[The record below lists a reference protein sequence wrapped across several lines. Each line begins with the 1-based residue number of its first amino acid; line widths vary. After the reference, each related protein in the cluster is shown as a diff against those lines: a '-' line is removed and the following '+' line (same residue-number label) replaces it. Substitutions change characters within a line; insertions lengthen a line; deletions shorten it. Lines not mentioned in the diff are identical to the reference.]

1 MKILP
6 TMIAS
11 AVLGLTLTS
20 GASAVDVDNN
30 SVYFKAPLN
39 FAGTGCPANSTAVAG
54 ENTDT
59 LSILFDSYDA
69 GKDSVSGKRRVACSF
84 AVPVHVPS
92 GLQVSVMTA
101 DWQGFVE
108 GKGEL
113 RRKYFFAGQP
123 NQPWEVSKFNK
134 PAGYDF
140 TETDAQLH
148 GSLSFSECGE
158 DKMIR
163 INSNIRAKGSN
174 SYMAIDTLD
183 LKNKVVFKLQ
193 WRTCNFDEPLTP

>member
-11 AVLGLTLTS
+11 AILGLGLTS
-20 GASAVDVDNN
+20 GANAVDNN
-30 SVYFKAPLN
+30 SVYFKAPLD
-39 FAGTGCPANSTAVAG
+39 FAGTGCPAGSTAVAG

-59 LSILFDSYDA
+59 LSILFGSYDA
-69 GKDSVSGKRRVACSF
+69 GKDSVSGKKRVACSF
-84 AVPVHVPS
+84 AVPVHVPE
-92 GLQVSVMTA
+92 GMQVSVMKA

-123 NQPWEVSKFNK
+123 NEPWEVSTFNK
-134 PAGYDF
+134 PAGYSF
-140 TETDAQLH
+140 TETDARLH

-158 DKMIR
+158 DKVIR
-163 INSNIRAKGSN
+163 INSSIRARGSN
-174 SYMAIDTLD
+174 SYMAVDTLD
-183 LKNKVVFKLQ
+183 LQNKVVFKLQ
-193 WRTCNFDEPLTP
+193 WRQCLSDAPLTP

>member
-11 AVLGLTLTS
+11 AILGLGLTS
-20 GASAVDVDNN
+20 GANAVDNN
-30 SVYFKAPLN
+30 SVYFKAPLD
-39 FAGTGCPANSTAVAG
+39 FAGTGCPSGSTAVAG

-69 GKDSVSGKRRVACSF
+69 GKDSVSGKKRVACSF
-84 AVPVHVPS
+84 AVPVHVPE
-92 GLQVSVMTA
+92 GMQVSVMKA

-123 NQPWEVSKFNK
+123 NEPWEVSTFDQ
-134 PAGYDF
+134 PAGYNF
-140 TETDAQLH
+140 TETDARLH
-148 GSLSFSECGE
+148 GSLSYSECGE

-163 INSNIRAKGSN
+163 INSSIRAKGSN
-174 SYMAIDTLD
+174 SYMAVDTLD

-193 WRTCNFDEPLTP
+193 WRACGSDEPLTPWI